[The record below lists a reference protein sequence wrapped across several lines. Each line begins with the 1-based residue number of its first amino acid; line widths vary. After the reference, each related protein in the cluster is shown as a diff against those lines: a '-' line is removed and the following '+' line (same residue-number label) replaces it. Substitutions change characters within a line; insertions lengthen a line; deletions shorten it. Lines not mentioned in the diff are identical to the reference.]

1 MSGHLT
7 TNCQS
12 SRLSTLALS
21 SRSKG
26 GVPKFTDEIESI
38 SIKHEDEGII
48 KIDGSDDEVQALST
62 LADEIANID
71 PDFVFTQDGDAF
83 LFPYL
88 AHRANVNECSNV
100 LVLGREPHMQIRK
113 PSKDGTTYF
122 SYGKIHYRPSSTQLF
137 GRVHIDTHN
146 SFILDEAG
154 MQGLFE
160 VARICRMPTS
170 QGFSGFYWALHEQP
184 PVLPCYNQGHT
195 NSLEA

>member
-1 MSGHLT
+1 
-7 TNCQS
+7 
-12 SRLSTLALS
+12 
-21 SRSKG
+21 
-26 GVPKFTDEIESI
+26 
-38 SIKHEDEGII
+38 
-48 KIDGSDDEVQALST
+48 
-62 LADEIANID
+62 
-71 PDFVFTQDGDAF
+71 
-83 LFPYL
+83 
-88 AHRANVNECSNV
+88 
-100 LVLGREPHMQIRK
+100 MQIRK

-160 VARICRMPTS
+160 AARICRMP
-170 QGFSGFYWALHEQP
+170 LHKASRASIGCCMSKP